1 MLCPVFLFLPCVSRA
16 AHGKKIICR
25 VSDFMHTAN
34 YHLPVVKLDGGRGK
48 IVGTPGGYAEGF
60 VEKSFS
66 FWV

>member
-1 MLCPVFLFLPCVSRA
+1 VFRGRHKAKRSFAVCPILCTRQTYA
-16 AHGKKIICR
+16 
-25 VSDFMHTAN
+25 HTAN